1 MLKALSYL
9 FFSLLL
15 GAGTAIATDGHSSD
29 ALLVDDFTQAV
40 ELYSGGMKFGPAKP
54 GVKLWLD
61 GLAVRGVDPA
71 VLARRLGKAK
81 ARAEKA
87 GFADPFARYKKIFLE
102 DLPRVTELESAALPV
117 TLHAFRFDVV
127 EDYDDTSNDDV
138 YCYFITTHDDMVWGK
153 VSQIYTG
160 LDEGTSF
167 MFTPEDRGLFGPKGE
182 KLIPRHH
189 TLVDFGIVESDTG
202 DIAQLK
208 KVSDAIID
216 LALVALSVYN
226 PEAGAAAAQARAETQ
241 NLMRLIIEMDDDDR
255 LIVDTLRFTP
265 DSMMTQLANN
275 TVNEF
280 DRYYDH
286 ETFWTHYTYRIH
298 FRLMR

>member
-1 MLKALSYL
+1 MFKGTWSL
-9 FFSLLL
+9 FASLCLA
-15 GAGTAIATDGHSSD
+15 AGSAHAMPTGQTKD
-29 ALLVDDFTQAV
+29 ALLVPDFVQAV
-40 ELYSGGMKFGPAKP
+40 EMFSAGQGFAPAKP
-54 GVKLWLD
+54 GVKMWLD
-61 GLAVRGVDPA
+61 GLTQHGVDPA
-71 VLARRLGKAK
+71 YLQKRLDK
-81 ARAEKA
+81 ARIKA
-87 GFADPFARYKKIFLE
+87 ALADPFARYRKVFVE
-102 DLPRVTELESAALPV
+102 DLPRAESLATDAAPV
-117 TLHAFRFDVV
+117 ALHAFRFDVI
-127 EDYDDTSNDDV
+127 EDYDDVSNDDI

-167 MFTPEDRGLFGPKGE
+167 MFTPEDRGLFGPRGD
-182 KLIPRHH
+182 KLAPRNH
-189 TLVDFGIVESDTG
+189 TLVDFGIVESDMG

-216 LALVALSVYN
+216 LALVAVTIYD

-241 NLMRLIIEMDDDDR
+241 NLMHLIVEMDDDDR
-255 LIVDTLRFTP
+255 LVTDTLRFTP
-265 DSMMTQLANN
+265 DSMMADLVNT

-286 ETFWTHYTYRIH
+286 ETFWTHYTYRIY